1 MSALSFLGL
10 DFVFDPEKMKKF
22 TQSIDLLLEK
32 LG

>member
-1 MSALSFLGL
+1 MSVLTILGL
-10 DFVFDPEKMKKF
+10 DFVLDPEKMKKF